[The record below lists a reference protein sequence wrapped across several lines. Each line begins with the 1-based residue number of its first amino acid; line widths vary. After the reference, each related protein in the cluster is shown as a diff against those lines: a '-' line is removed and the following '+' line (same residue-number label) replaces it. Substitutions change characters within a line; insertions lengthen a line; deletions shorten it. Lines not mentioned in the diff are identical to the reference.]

1 MRYLSVCS
9 GIEAATVA
17 WGSLGWQPVAFAEI
31 DPFACA
37 VLAHHYPEVP
47 NLGDFTKIGP
57 EDVGAIDL
65 LVGGTPCFASG
76 TLVTLDR
83 GLVPIEEVRVG
94 DRALTHEGTFER
106 VSAVG
111 SKSAPTVRVR
121 GQSGDVT
128 TTADHRFWSS
138 STMSRSTRRGGV
150 AARET
155 TRSEPGWTAA
165 KDLVG
170 AHVATPTVVPML
182 PVPPVSALGRE
193 REGPAISEQ
202 FMWCAGAWLGDGWTR
217 VWEGGRRGAVV
228 VCAARGPQARELERN
243 MRDVFGSVTLT
254 QERTTERLA
263 AYSLATVRWL
273 RENFGSGAAGKTVPT
288 WLLGAPEGLR
298 RAFLAGY
305 LFADGSTMPNGR
317 RCTTV
322 SPRVALGIAMLA
334 HTLGFSTSRY
344 ETRVDPTTVIEG
356 RTVTQRPWWQ
366 VSIYDR
372 ARSSWTDGRHRF
384 GLCRSVEPTGRTETV
399 HDLTV
404 ERSNSYVAAGLVVH
418 NCQDFSVAGLRAGLA
433 GDRGQ
438 LAIEFARL
446 AARLRPRWLIW
457 ENVPGVLSADKGGAF
472 GIFLGALAEC
482 GYGFAYRVLDAQNFG
497 VPQRRRRVFVV
508 GHLGEWR
515 RAAAVLFERESL
527 SWNTPPRKKAR
538 KDIAGTLGA
547 RTSAGGG
554 FGTDFDLDGVL
565 VESYSPGSF
574 GTYSEGIKAL
584 RAGSTGAGKDALLVA
599 HTLRGE
605 GHDASED
612 GTGRG
617 VPLTISFGAQADLS
631 PTLRAMSH
639 RDSHQNAGGQIT
651 VPFSQNSRDE
661 IRMVG
666 GDGGVVGAL
675 SAETGMVAFTCK
687 QDGTDAGAVS
697 PTLRSM
703 NHADSH
709 ANGGGQVA
717 ITVPL
722 SGVRRLTPRECT
734 RLQGFPDDYLTMRY
748 ADAEEAHTA
757 QILHELWNAAGAIA
771 REGWRPGV
779 VAALLTPEILL
790 AGVYGGWVS
799 WKLARRCAAARRTLQ
814 GAEPWPEGFV
824 FALRDGEE
832 RRSSPYRRESFEQC
846 ARELGRPLSSVPP
859 GRASCSEIL
868 RRSGLWAEAQALWP
882 LRYALATPS
891 QIEKGRID
899 VADGLKYRALGN
911 SMAVPVMRW
920 IGERIAMVDAIFSR
934 N

>member
-17 WGSLGWQPVAFAEI
+17 WHHLGWAPVAFAEI

-515 RAAAVLFERESL
+515 RPAAVLFERQGVCGNPAESDGERPNPAYCIT
-527 SWNTPPRKKAR
+527 SRFGSGRNDPTAETY
-538 KDIAGTLGA
+538 IVGNAGSG
-547 RTSAGGG
+547 SAGGG
-554 FGTDFDLDGVL
+554 VPFVSSTLRANSGRNQIETQYV

-617 VPLTISFGAQADLS
+617 VPIVVAFALRGRDEGAQPEMHDEVDTTGSLRSSSGGSSRDYIAFTTKESGSDATLNLT
-631 PTLRAMSH
+631 PTLRAENGDPHMT
-639 RDSHQNAGGQIT
+639 G
-651 VPFSQNSRDE
+651 
-661 IRMVG
+661 RMAVG
-666 GDGGVVGAL
+666 
-675 SAETGMVAFTCK
+675 
-687 QDGTDAGAVS
+687 DA
-697 PTLRSM
+697 SM
-703 NHADSH
+703 
-709 ANGGGQVA
+709 
-717 ITVPL
+717 
-722 SGVRRLTPRECT
+722 VRRLTPRECE
-734 RLQGFPDDYLTMRY
+734 RLQGFPDDYT
-748 ADAEEAHTA
+748 
-757 QILHELWNAAGAIA
+757 Q
-771 REGWRPGV
+771 V
-779 VAALLTPEILL
+779 
-790 AGVYGGWVS
+790 
-799 WKLARRCAAARRTLQ
+799 
-814 GAEPWPEGFV
+814 
-824 FALRDGEE
+824 
-832 RRSSPYRRESFEQC
+832 PYRKKP
-846 ARELGRPLSSVPP
+846 A
-859 GRASCSEIL
+859 
-868 RRSGLWAEAQALWP
+868 
-882 LRYALATPS
+882 
-891 QIEKGRID
+891 
-899 VADGLKYRALGN
+899 ADGPRYRALGN

-920 IGERIAMVDAIFSR
+920 IGERIAMVDATCRGAAARDVETSAY
-934 N
+934 